1 MTKPLIMFV
10 DDEPNVLNGLKRF
23 CRSQRHVWEM
33 QFVDGGEAALELL
46 SNQAVDV
53 VVSDMRMP
61 GVNGADLFE
70 QISQR
75 WPGIVRIMLS
85 GEAEPGETMRTVG
98 RSHRFLAKPCDPSA
112 LVQAIEAPLRVKEA
126 LGIQDQSYQNSYLE
140 CLQTSPQVFKQLHN
154 LLEKEEVSEKQV
166 AALVKGD
173 AALSARILQL
183 ANSAYFGRPV
193 STCDVTKSVETI
205 GINRIGKLLTLQRLG
220 NHESTIG
227 SASNEAQV
235 QAMQHYAAYCDQY
248 FAQNHLPDG
257 QQDLIF
263 TAGLLSMLEPIGSGK
278 IQAKNLAAVP
288 AYIVSLL
295 GLPNELS
302 DLMVQMVGKI
312 PSDADPSHRLQLVLS
327 MLHTSNSHAA

>member
-1 MTKPLIMFV
+1 MFV

-23 CRSQRHVWEM
+23 CRSKRHVWDM
-33 QFVDGGEAALELL
+33 QFVEGGEAALELL

-61 GVNGADLFE
+61 GINGADLFE

-98 RSHRFLAKPCDPSA
+98 RSHRFLAKPCDPNA
-112 LVQAIEAPLRVKEA
+112 LIQAIEAPLAMTEA
-126 LGIQDQSYQNSYLE
+126 LGLQDQTYQNSYLE
-140 CLQTSPQVFKQLHN
+140 CLQTSPEVFKQLHN
-154 LLEKEEVSEKQV
+154 LLEKEDVSEKQV

-193 STCDVTKSVETI
+193 LTCNIAKSIETI
-205 GINRIGKLLTLQRLG
+205 GLNRIRKLLALQRLG

-227 SASNEAQV
+227 TALNEAPV
-235 QAMQHYAAYCDQY
+235 QAMQQYAACCDQC
-248 FAQNHLPDG
+248 FAQKHLPEG

-263 TAGLLSMLEPIGSGK
+263 TAGLLSMLEQIGSGK
-278 IQAKNLAAVP
+278 IETKNMAAVP

-295 GLPNELS
+295 GLPPELS
-302 DLMVQMVGKI
+302 DIMVQMVGNI
-312 PSDADPSHRLQLVLS
+312 PIEADPSHRLELVLS
-327 MLHTSNSHAA
+327 IVQPSNSHAA

>member
-23 CRSQRHVWEM
+23 CRSKRHVWDM
-33 QFVDGGEAALELL
+33 QFVEGGEAALELL

-61 GVNGADLFE
+61 GINGADLFE

-98 RSHRFLAKPCDPSA
+98 RSHRFLAKPCDPNA
-112 LVQAIEAPLRVKEA
+112 LIQAIEAPLAMTEA
-126 LGIQDQSYQNSYLE
+126 LGLQDQTYQNSYLE
-140 CLQTSPQVFKQLHN
+140 CLQTSPEVFKQLHN
-154 LLEKEEVSEKQV
+154 LLEKEDVSEKQV

-193 STCDVTKSVETI
+193 PTCNIAKAVETI
-205 GINRIGKLLTLQRLG
+205 GSNRIAKLLELQRLG
-220 NHESTIG
+220 NHESTI
-227 SASNEAQV
+227 ASQFDNASIREARQFGIV
-235 QAMQHYAAYCDQY
+235 CCEYFDQHD
-248 FAQNHLPDG
+248 FSRD

-263 TAGLLSMLEPIGSGK
+263 AAGLFHGLGQGENDGASSSSAQSI
-278 IQAKNLAAVP
+278 P
-288 AYIVSLL
+288 AYMVTLL
-295 GLPNELS
+295 GLPDKLA
-302 DLMVQMVGKI
+302 DVMTKLIGKI
-312 PSDADPSHRLQLVLS
+312 PPHLEIQSRLDHIQSAIEQPKSPAV
-327 MLHTSNSHAA
+327 